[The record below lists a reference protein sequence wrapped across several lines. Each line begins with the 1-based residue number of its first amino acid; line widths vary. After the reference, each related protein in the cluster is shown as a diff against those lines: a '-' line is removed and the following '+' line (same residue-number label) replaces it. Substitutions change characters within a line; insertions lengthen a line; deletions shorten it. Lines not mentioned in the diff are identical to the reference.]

1 MPLPICCLQNSRR
14 NHRTHRL
21 FLTVKKKEASFLG
34 LRTIIFPMAS
44 QVSVTPSC
52 LPLYPPHSALSASP
66 KLAAF
71 VSWRTMFLSQSLCT
85 CLKLANFYSFFK
97 AHLNRHLLQE
107 PCPDL
112 IPPPSAESPL
122 SGRSHILCILGQHM
136 HKVRRCRT
144 AVSPPLPSWTLLRVN
159 MCLHI
164 FVCTWH
170 MGIW

>member
-1 MPLPICCLQNSRR
+1 MLLPLPICCLQNSRR

-71 VSWRTMFLSQSLCT
+71 VSRHTMFLSQSLCT

-97 AHLNRHLLQE
+97 AHLKH
-107 PCPDL
+107 
-112 IPPPSAESPL
+112 SFFW
-122 SGRSHILCILGQHM
+122 
-136 HKVRRCRT
+136 K
-144 AVSPPLPSWTLLRVN
+144 TLLVSCSPKASLGDTTIAILELFRSYVITVPPAA
-159 MCLHI
+159 L
-164 FVCTWH
+164 FLTA
-170 MGIW
+170 